1 MYSIK
6 INHNPTSH
14 LTSSYLNKQV
24 VDRVGGPGVRC
35 TLTLLH
41 PADGPKLFFCN
52 SLNWGH
58 KISAPEGEFDGWWIW
73 EAKNTLPESTPQ
85 LVSWPDAETCL
96 VSRSKWLHPQV
107 ELDGLGFWSIPDRGS
122 EVSPVI
128 CAGKARDQLNHDAH
142 DRTNR

>member
-14 LTSSYLNKQV
+14 LTSLYLNKQV

-41 PADGPKLFFCN
+41 PAGGPTLFFCK
-52 SLNWGH
+52 SLLGH

-73 EAKNTLPESTPQ
+73 EVKITLPESTPQ
-85 LVSWPDAETCL
+85 FRGMMPKPVWSADLNGFILKLNLMDWDLGVFPTEETKSAL
-96 VSRSKWLHPQV
+96 RSALERP
-107 ELDGLGFWSIPDRGS
+107 G
-122 EVSPVI
+122 
-128 CAGKARDQLNHDAH
+128 
-142 DRTNR
+142 TN